1 MFGPAPESGGHP
13 SSKGLCEAGCA
24 PDHCAMDKTLQT
36 QKKERAPSD
45 FLGAFGFVVLITTV
59 VYAALTAV

>member
-1 MFGPAPESGGHP
+1 
-13 SSKGLCEAGCA
+13 
-24 PDHCAMDKTLQT
+24 MDKTLQT